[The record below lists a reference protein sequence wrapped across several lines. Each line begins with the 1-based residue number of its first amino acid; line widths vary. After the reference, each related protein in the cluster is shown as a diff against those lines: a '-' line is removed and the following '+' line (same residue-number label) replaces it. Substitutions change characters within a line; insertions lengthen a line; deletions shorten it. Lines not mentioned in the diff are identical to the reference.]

1 MIKRFLF
8 VNILITGAFGNLGL
22 STIKEL
28 VRLNHQI
35 TCFDL
40 PNRRNK
46 RAFRKLSRKHKLSVV
61 WGNIS
66 DTASIALAI
75 KNQDCIIHLV
85 AILPPLS
92 DKLPDYAYKI
102 NVLGTNNIIEEVKKQ
117 NLSPRIIYASSVTVY
132 GPKSPDSPVITLD
145 TPINPTDVYSKTK
158 VEAEELLVKSCLPW
172 IILRLTA
179 VPALDLMSNMKL
191 DPIFSIPLQQKL
203 EFLHT
208 FDAGVALARSVDIT
222 QVNRFY
228 LIGGG
233 KQNQF
238 KNKEFL
244 SMYFKVLGLGNFP
257 TKISKTPITNNDWY
271 YTLWMDSTEAQELL
285 KYLKHTYE
293 DFLSE
298 FKKANRFIVSII
310 TLLRPLVK
318 QILIMKSPYSK
329 TKS

>member
-1 MIKRFLF
+1 M
-8 VNILITGAFGNLGL
+8 NILITGAFGNLGL

-271 YTLWMDSTEAQELL
+271 YTHWMDSTEAQELL